1 MSHARSVFSQL
12 IAYLPQRQLDTII
25 ERYQGNWHVRR
36 FPVWSQLLC
45 MIYAQLTHRDS
56 LRDVEACLNSQGK
69 RLYHMGIP
77 HRVARS
83 TLADANEVRDFRIFQ
98 ELGQLLITQ
107 ALELYHDEPLGLEL
121 KETLY
126 ALDSTTIDLCLTLF
140 PWADFRRT
148 KAAIKVHTL
157 LSLRGSI
164 PAFID
169 FSDGRSHDVNALDV
183 VPIPKRSIVA
193 MDRGYT
199 DWERLYAIHC
209 LPAYFVIRAKDN
221 LAFRRVASNPV
232 KKSTGLRADQTI
244 TFTTW
249 QARHD
254 YPETLRRVVFFDA
267 EQQRRLVFL
276 TNHFGIPAKTVAD
289 IYKSR
294 WQIELFFKWI
304 KQHLVIKSF
313 YGTSSNA
320 VKTQV
325 WIALIVYLLV
335 AIARKQLKLPASLHT
350 ILTILEVNLF
360 EKISII
366 QLITETV
373 QRIDTPENTTTS
385 GNQLI
390 LFPE

>member
-45 MIYAQLTHRDS
+45 MTYAQLTHRDS

-69 RLYHMGIP
+69 RLYHMGIQ

-140 PWADFRRT
+140 TWADFRRT
-148 KAAIKVHTL
+148 QAAIKVHTL
-157 LSLRGSI
+157 LSLRGPI

-249 QARHD
+249 QACHD

-267 EQQRRLVFL
+267 EQQRR
-276 TNHFGIPAKTVAD
+276 
-289 IYKSR
+289 
-294 WQIELFFKWI
+294 
-304 KQHLVIKSF
+304 
-313 YGTSSNA
+313 
-320 VKTQV
+320 
-325 WIALIVYLLV
+325 
-335 AIARKQLKLPASLHT
+335 
-350 ILTILEVNLF
+350 
-360 EKISII
+360 
-366 QLITETV
+366 
-373 QRIDTPENTTTS
+373 
-385 GNQLI
+385 
-390 LFPE
+390 

>member
-1 MSHARSVFSQL
+1 MTAIPLV
-12 IAYLPQRQLDTII
+12 
-25 ERYQGNWHVRR
+25 EGNKVLEVAHTCRGGDVVDHHYC
-36 FPVWSQLLC
+36 PVNFRVKR
-45 MIYAQLTHRDS
+45 M
-56 LRDVEACLNSQGK
+56 EASIGAGCLNSQGK
-69 RLYHMGIP
+69 RLYHMGIQ

-83 TLADANEVRDFRIFQ
+83 TLIDANEVRDFHIFQ
-98 ELGQLLITQ
+98 ELGQPLITQ

-157 LSLRGSI
+157 LSLRGPI

-313 YGTSSNA
+313 YGTSPNA

-360 EKISII
+360 EKISIS

>member
-45 MIYAQLTHRDS
+45 MTYAQLTHRDS

-69 RLYHMGIP
+69 RLYHMGIQ

-98 ELGQLLITQ
+98 ELGRLLITQ

-157 LSLRGSI
+157 LSLRGPI

-313 YGTSSNA
+313 YGTSPNA

-360 EKISII
+360 EKIPII

-373 QRIDTPENTTTS
+373 QRIGTPENTTTS

>member
-1 MSHARSVFSQL
+1 MSRGRSVFAQL
-12 IAYLPQRQLDTII
+12 IAQLPQRQFDAIVK
-25 ERYQGNWHVRR
+25 RYQGNWHVRR

-45 MIYAQLTHRDS
+45 MSYAQLTHRDS

-69 RLYHMGIP
+69 RLYHMGIR

-83 TLADANEVRDFRIFQ
+83 TLADANEARDFRIFQ
-98 ELGQLLITQ
+98 ELGQLLIAQ
-107 ALELYHDEPLGLEL
+107 ALELYRDEPLALEL
-121 KETLY
+121 KEALY

-157 LSLRGSI
+157 LSLRGPI

-169 FSDGRSHDVNALDV
+169 FSDGRSHDVNALDS

-221 LAFRRVASNPV
+221 LAFRRIASNLID
-232 KKSTGLRADQTI
+232 KSTGLRADQTI
-244 TFTTW
+244 VFTTW

-254 YPETLRRVVFFDA
+254 YPETLRRVVFYDA

-276 TNHFGIPAKTVAD
+276 TNHFGISAKMVAD

-294 WQIELFFKWI
+294 WQIELFFKWL

-313 YGTSSNA
+313 YGTSPNA

-335 AIARKQLKLPASLHT
+335 AIVRKQLKLPASLHT
-350 ILTILEVNLF
+350 ILTIIEVNLF
-360 EKISII
+360 EKIPII
-366 QLITETV
+366 DLITKTV
-373 QRIDTPENTTTS
+373 QRIDAPDNPATS
-385 GNQLI
+385 DNQLI
-390 LFPE
+390 LFTE

>member
-1 MSHARSVFSQL
+1 MSHGRSVFSQL
-12 IAYLPQRQLDTII
+12 IAYLPQRQLDAMIM
-25 ERYQGNWHVRR
+25 RYQGNWHVRR

-69 RLYHMGIP
+69 RLYHMGIV

-98 ELGQLLITQ
+98 ELGQLLIAQ
-107 ALELYHDEPLGLEL
+107 ALELYRDEPLGLEL
-121 KETLY
+121 KEALY

-157 LSLRGSI
+157 LSLRGPI

-169 FSDGRSHDVNALDV
+169 FSDGRSHDVNALDI

-232 KKSTGLRADQTI
+232 DKSTGLRADQTI

-276 TNHFGIPAKTVAD
+276 TNHFGIPAKMVAD

-313 YGTSSNA
+313 YGTSPNA

-325 WIALIVYLLV
+325 WIALIVYLLI
-335 AIARKQLKLPASLHT
+335 AIVRKQLKLTASLHT

-360 EKISII
+360 ETVPII
-366 QLITETV
+366 ELITETV
-373 QRIDTPENTTTS
+373 QRIDATENTTTS

>member
-36 FPVWSQLLC
+36 FTVWSQLLC
-45 MIYAQLTHRDS
+45 MTYAQLTHRDS

-69 RLYHMGIP
+69 RLYHMGIQ

-157 LSLRGSI
+157 LSLRGPI

-249 QARHD
+249 QACHD

-313 YGTSSNA
+313 YGTSPNA

-373 QRIDTPENTTTS
+373 QRIDLPENTTTS
-385 GNQLI
+385 SNQLI

>member
-1 MSHARSVFSQL
+1 MAHARSVFSQL
-12 IAYLPQRQLDTII
+12 IDYLPQRQFDTII

-69 RLYHMGIP
+69 RLYHMGIK

-148 KAAIKVHTL
+148 KAAIKVHAL
-157 LSLRGSI
+157 LSLRGPI

-183 VPIPKRSIVA
+183 VPIPERAIVA

-199 DWERLYAIHC
+199 DWARLYAIHC

-249 QARHD
+249 QACHD
-254 YPETLRRVVFFDA
+254 YPETVRRVVFFDA

-313 YGTSSNA
+313 YGTSANA
-320 VKTQV
+320 VKTRSG
-325 WIALIVYLLV
+325 WPSSSTFSSPL
-335 AIARKQLKLPASLHT
+335 
-350 ILTILEVNLF
+350 
-360 EKISII
+360 
-366 QLITETV
+366 
-373 QRIDTPENTTTS
+373 QRS
-385 GNQLI
+385 A
-390 LFPE
+390 

>member
-1 MSHARSVFSQL
+1 MSYARSVFSQL

-36 FPVWSQLLC
+36 FPVWGQLLC
-45 MIYAQLTHRDS
+45 MTYAQLTHRDS

-69 RLYHMGIP
+69 RLYHMGIQ

-157 LSLRGSI
+157 LSLRGPI

-267 EQQRRLVFL
+267 KQQRRLVFL
-276 TNHFGIPAKTVAD
+276 TNHFGIPDKTVAD

-313 YGTSSNA
+313 YGTSPNA

-373 QRIDTPENTTTS
+373 QRIDTPENTTNS

>member
-45 MIYAQLTHRDS
+45 MTYAQLTHRDS

-69 RLYHMGIP
+69 RLYHMGIQ
-77 HRVARS
+77 HRIARS

-157 LSLRGSI
+157 LSLRGPI

-169 FSDGRSHDVNALDV
+169 FSDGRSHDVNALDI

-313 YGTSSNA
+313 YGTSPNA

>member
-1 MSHARSVFSQL
+1 
-12 IAYLPQRQLDTII
+12 
-25 ERYQGNWHVRR
+25 
-36 FPVWSQLLC
+36 
-45 MIYAQLTHRDS
+45 
-56 LRDVEACLNSQGK
+56 
-69 RLYHMGIP
+69 
-77 HRVARS
+77 
-83 TLADANEVRDFRIFQ
+83 
-98 ELGQLLITQ
+98 
-107 ALELYHDEPLGLEL
+107 LEL

-148 KAAIKVHTL
+148 KAAIKV
-157 LSLRGSI
+157 RGPI

-169 FSDGRSHDVNALDV
+169 FSDGRSHGVNALDV
-183 VPIPKRSIVA
+183 VPIPKRSIVT

-221 LAFRRVASNPV
+221 LAFRRLASSPV
-232 KKSTGLRADQTI
+232 KKSMGLRADQTI

-254 YPETLRRVVFFDA
+254 YPETLRPVVFFDA
-267 EQQRRLVFL
+267 EQQRRLAFL

-289 IYKSR
+289 IYNSR

-313 YGTSSNA
+313 YGTSPNA

-325 WIALIVYLLV
+325 WIALDRLSTGRDRAQTTETAGQFAHDSYDPGGQLV
-335 AIARKQLKLPASLHT
+335 RDSFHHPTHHRDRSTTRHARKHHHLSRPDPGVA
-350 ILTILEVNLF
+350 
-360 EKISII
+360 
-366 QLITETV
+366 
-373 QRIDTPENTTTS
+373 
-385 GNQLI
+385 
-390 LFPE
+390 